1 MLSIYDWFGYQL
13 TMEERYRLIK
23 AAGFTW
29 VMVLWGHR
37 QGREEDCRLVPEVAR
52 KAGLSIENIHAP
64 TQWQHA
70 LWEDGL
76 SGEAV
81 GKCYG
86 SCLED
91 CHEFEIPTLVIHIP
105 GDDFPVT
112 GKGLARMGRLVE
124 RAEALGVNLAL
135 ENLQNIQNLGAVFGA
150 VDSPRLGLCYDCC
163 HHYNDAPEADLLGLY
178 GDRLM
183 GLHLHDNGGTSQ
195 SLCIQHRLP
204 FDGDIPWAKVMGE
217 VTATGYRGVTALE
230 PMYWDYQELPPDV
243 FLYRAFEKAK
253 ALDRLRGQ

>member
-23 AAGFTW
+23 AAGFTG
-29 VMVLWGHR
+29 VMILWGHR
-37 QGREEDCRLVPEVAR
+37 PGREGDIRLAPGTAR
-52 KAGLSIENIHAP
+52 KAGLSVENIHAP

-81 GKCYG
+81 GRRYE

-91 CHEFEIPTLVIHIP
+91 CHEFGIPTLVIHIP

-112 GKGLARMGRLVE
+112 DAGFARMGHLVE
-124 RAEALGVNLAL
+124 RAETLGVNLAL
-135 ENLQNIQNLGAVFGA
+135 ENLQNIRNLGTVFGA
-150 VDSPRLGLCYDCC
+150 FDSQRLGLCYDCC
-163 HHYNDAPEADLLGLY
+163 HHYNDAPEVDLLGLY

-183 GLHLHDNGGTSQ
+183 GLHLHDNGGTSR

-204 FDGDIPWAKVMGE
+204 FDGDIPWAKVMGQIA
-217 VTATGYRGVTALE
+217 ATGYKGATALE

-253 ALDRLRGQ
+253 ALDRLRRR